1 MDHEA
6 PEEGVGKGS
15 QTSQTEQEQSQISN
29 GNEEAQGRQAFSDRV
44 LVLEWIL
51 FERIARMKNRS
62 IWVVGHNKDRLSVD
76 EKVCSL
82 SIPLCQDGT
91 SQSTGHCCPF
101 AKDLMTVLQN

>member
-1 MDHEA
+1 
-6 PEEGVGKGS
+6 
-15 QTSQTEQEQSQISN
+15 
-29 GNEEAQGRQAFSDRV
+29 
-44 LVLEWIL
+44 
-51 FERIARMKNRS
+51 MKNRS